1 MAPEGSR
8 TPGVGSLTRMRES
21 DPTPAAPWR
30 ARPPVWAL
38 WVIAQVIGLAVAA
51 VAGAAGAATPA
62 GPARPAGSWTVYH
75 GDPEGSGVAGS
86 VAAVDTSARAWTS
99 PRLDGELYGEPLV
112 ALGRVYVATENDT
125 VYSLSSATGAVVW
138 STHLASPVP
147 ASLLP
152 CGDIRPTVGITG
164 TPVIDTARRE
174 IFVVADELVD
184 GKASH
189 VVVGLSTDTGKLEMS
204 QAVDP
209 AGADP
214 LALLQ
219 RTGLALDQGR
229 VVFGFG
235 GNDGDCAPYRG
246 RVVSE
251 AETGG
256 APAVFTVDGAAGQSQ
271 GAIWMGGAAPAVDAD
286 GNVWV
291 EAGNGSVTSDTRP
304 YDDSDS
310 VLELSPSLRLEQYF
324 APASWPADNADDL
337 DMSTE
342 PALLGDGGVVAAG
355 KSRIAYLLDGSRLGG
370 IGGQQAASRR
380 SAATDV
386 DGGVAWVGTSVF
398 LPCLSGII
406 AVRADE
412 SPRLA
417 PSAVEFGNGRRPA
430 DRGRRTGLDHQPRPA
445 PCTASI
451 RPPVPPVS
459 RRRSACR
466 PTTSRPPAW
475 GTASCWP
482 ATTDQV
488 VAFAAS
494 STGAPTTTR
503 PSTTV
508 TTPPSRPTPTPPTVP
523 STDAGIS
530 AAGTAAIV
538 VGGLAVIGVTAW
550 LGWWLRRRRTGRA
563 DSPADR

>member
-1 MAPEGSR
+1 M
-8 TPGVGSLTRMRES
+8 
-21 DPTPAAPWR
+21 
-30 ARPPVWAL
+30 
-38 WVIAQVIGLAVAA
+38 
-51 VAGAAGAATPA
+51 
-62 GPARPAGSWTVYH
+62 
-75 GDPEGSGVAGS
+75 
-86 VAAVDTSARAWTS
+86 
-99 PRLDGELYGEPLV
+99 

-235 GNDGDCAPYRG
+235 GNEGDCAPYRG

-256 APAVFTVDGAAGQSQ
+256 PPDVFTVDGAAGQSQ

-310 VLELSPSLRLEQYF
+310 LLELSPSLRLEQYF
-324 APASWPADNADDL
+324 APASWPADNAGDL
-337 DMSTE
+337 DLSTE
-342 PALLGDGGVVAAG
+342 PALLGDGAVVAAG
-355 KSRIAYLLDGSRLGG
+355 KSRIAYLLDGPRLGG
-370 IGGQQAASRR
+370 IGGQRASLSSIC
-380 SAATDV
+380 SADV
-386 DGGVAWVGTSVF
+386 DGGVAWVGRSVF

-412 SPRLA
+412 SPASLHRLWSSGTGGGPPIVA
-417 PSAVEFGNGRRPA
+417 GGRVWTISQA
-430 DRGRRTGLDHQPRPA
+430 GTLYGLDPA
-445 PCTASI
+445 TGATRQQASI
-451 RPPVPPVS
+451 GVP
-459 RRRSACR
+459 ANHF
-466 PTTSRPPAW
+466 PTPGVGDGLLLA
-475 GTASCWP
+475 
-482 ATTDQV
+482 ATTNEV

-494 STGAPTTTR
+494 ATGAPTTTR
-503 PSTTV
+503 PSTPV
-508 TTPPSRPTPTPPTVP
+508 TTFPSRPNPTPPTVP
-523 STDAGIS
+523 SADPGIS
-530 AAGTAAIV
+530 AAGTAAIA
-538 VGGLAVIGVTAW
+538 VGGLAVIGATAW
-550 LGWWLRRRRTGRA
+550 LGWWLRRRRTARA